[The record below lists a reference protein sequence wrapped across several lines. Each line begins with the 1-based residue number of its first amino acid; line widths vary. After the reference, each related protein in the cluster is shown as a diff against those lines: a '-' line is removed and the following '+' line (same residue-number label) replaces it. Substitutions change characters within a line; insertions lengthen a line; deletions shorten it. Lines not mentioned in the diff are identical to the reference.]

1 MNPIDAAESTV
12 QKFIFDLLREFG
24 TSFAIVAVLLG
35 LVWKVVPE
43 LAKIVPK
50 LSEVV
55 IDNYRAQTELVRKTQ
70 EVVASL
76 PTMLPAIFND
86 FKTTIVSE
94 LRAGH
99 SEIRESIGAGTDR
112 RIEDKVDKIV
122 RKVSQSEPDSDPPP
136 AASRA
141 SRTG

>member
-1 MNPIDAAESTV
+1 MTPVEVAETAM
-12 QKFIFDLLREFG
+12 QKFVFDLLREFG
-24 TSFAIVAVLLG
+24 TSFAIVAVILG

-43 LAKIVPK
+43 LAKIIPELAK
-50 LSEVV
+50 VV
-55 IDNYRAQTELVRKTQ
+55 IEKYRAETDLVRKTQ

-76 PTMLPAIFND
+76 PAVFSE
-86 FKTTIVSE
+86 FKTAMIAE

-99 SEIRESIGAGTDR
+99 SQIKESIGADTDR
-112 RIEDKVDKIV
+112 RIEDKVDKIA

-136 AASRA
+136 VARS